1 MGIASSPP
9 RLERDELKPRDPK
22 RKNRVLELEKE
33 GKRLCT
39 IAADANC
46 STRYVRKIILHEQLR
61 SNETDKAQKGQWYQ
75 GMSDKTLEDLL
86 VRIDAART
94 GDRNLKKY
102 TSNLSNPEKVRL
114 ITELEREANTFPHSW
129 TDVKDKNKGVEWVR
143 AHLTGSKVSSQGFV
157 IMKGNVFEPSRDF
170 VRLLERKE
178 YKKYFYNIFQELQ
191 STKKS
196 GSSSKGD
203 GKRWQVKM
211 GNVFKVAAQNV
222 REAAAQLDKKTK
234 EDKKREEYKRVL
246 QEKQAEFD
254 VVDRM
259 LKHQR
264 KIYNIIYE
272 VSLTNHT

>member
-1 MGIASSPP
+1 
-9 RLERDELKPRDPK
+9 
-22 RKNRVLELEKE
+22 
-33 GKRLCT
+33 
-39 IAADANC
+39 
-46 STRYVRKIILHEQLR
+46 
-61 SNETDKAQKGQWYQ
+61 
-75 GMSDKTLEDLL
+75 
-86 VRIDAART
+86 
-94 GDRNLKKY
+94 
-102 TSNLSNPEKVRL
+102 
-114 ITELEREANTFPHSW
+114 
-129 TDVKDKNKGVEWVR
+129 
-143 AHLTGSKVSSQGFV
+143 
-157 IMKGNVFEPSRDF
+157 MKGNVFEPSRDF